1 MNVGAGEFP
10 LAVALEDVEGNTGNK
25 IGLGIEADFLLA
37 LAFVGNTATERVDL
51 LGSGF
56 GGDVQLEVDR
66 EGEADNVEAGAD
78 VGGRARNLD
87 DARHGWSR
95 LSMRRVLEDFGFR
108 FLRFVGEGCGGSSH
122 RRVFSPTGKVPA

>member
-51 LGSGF
+51 LGSG
-56 GGDVQLEVDR
+56 
-66 EGEADNVEAGAD
+66 
-78 VGGRARNLD
+78 
-87 DARHGWSR
+87 
-95 LSMRRVLEDFGFR
+95 RRGVP
-108 FLRFVGEGCGGSSH
+108 LRSW
-122 RRVFSPTGKVPA
+122 